1 MITKNMV
8 RFLAD
13 LTKNNN
19 KEWMHA
25 NKKRYEEYK
34 KEYHNFISSVLSE
47 MKLLDP
53 NLSDLE
59 IKNCT
64 FRINRDIRFSKDK
77 QPYKSNIALWFT
89 TNKSRKNAAG
99 YYLHFEPNKSFVA
112 GGLYNPE
119 NEDLKKIRKEIEFF
133 YSDLEVI
140 LEDKAFKSNYGELTI
155 EDKNKL
161 KRAPKG
167 FDENHKA
174 IEFLKLKSFT
184 ASMNIDDKEF
194 LKESFPKFI
203 ASKMIILKPLI
214 DFVNRGVETEE

>member
-1 MITKNMV
+1 MITKNMIQ
-8 RFLAD
+8 FLAD
-13 LTKNNN
+13 LTANNN

-34 KEYHNFISSVLSE
+34 KEYHNFIGSVLIE
-47 MKLLDP
+47 MKQLDP

-77 QPYKSNIALWFT
+77 QPYKTNIALWFT
-89 TNKSRKNAAG
+89 TNKTRKNAAG
-99 YYLHFEPNKSFVA
+99 YYLHFQPNKSFVA

-133 YSDLEVI
+133 YADLEVI
-140 LEDKAFKSNYGELTI
+140 LDDKDFKSNYGELTI
-155 EDKNKL
+155 EEKNKL

-184 ASMNIDDKEF
+184 ASMNIGDKEF
-194 LKESFPKFI
+194 LNEGFPKFI
-203 ASKMIILKPLI
+203 ATKMILLKPLI

>member
-1 MITKNMV
+1 MSQ
-8 RFLAD
+8 FLAD
-13 LTKNNN
+13 LTANNN

-34 KEYHNFISSVLSE
+34 KEYHNFIGSVLLE

-59 IKNCT
+59 IKNST

-77 QPYKSNIALWFT
+77 QPYKTNIALWFSS
-89 TNKSRKNAAG
+89 NKNRKNAAG
-99 YYLHFEPNKSFVA
+99 YYLHFQPNKSFVA

-133 YSDLEVI
+133 YADLNLI
-140 LEDKAFKSNYGELTI
+140 LEDKDFKSNYKELSI

-167 FDENHKA
+167 FDENHEA

-184 ASMNIDDKEF
+184 ASMEIEDKEF
-194 LKESFPKFI
+194 LKEGFSKFI
-203 ASKMIILKPLI
+203 AAKMILLKPLI

>member
-1 MITKNMV
+1 MV
-8 RFLAD
+8 RFLVD
-13 LTKNNN
+13 LTENNN

-34 KEYHNFISSVLSE
+34 KEYHNFISSVLIE

-59 IKNCT
+59 VKNCN

-133 YSDLEVI
+133 YSDLELI
-140 LEDKAFKSNYGELTI
+140 LKDKAFKSNYGELTI